1 VHTIPFLRTSPLLL
15 SALLTVSA
23 KYFLQRQYSALLSHT
38 RGAVNRAVGEGQ
50 CDIGLI
56 QALILMI
63 TWKDTND
70 GSSWVK
76 LGIAIRLGYQLGMHI
91 RRTDC
96 LPADQHKA
104 RRVVD
109 IERTWY
115 TLSCKLEW

>member
-1 VHTIPFLRTSPLLL
+1 MSV
-15 SALLTVSA
+15 
-23 KYFLQRQYSALLSHT
+23 KYFLRRQYRALLAHT
-38 RGAVNRAVGEGQ
+38 RSVVNRAVGEGV

-63 TWKDTND
+63 TWKDPND

-91 RRTDC
+91 QRKGG
-96 LPADQHKA
+96 LPPDEHKA

-115 TLSCKLEW
+115 TLSCKWCLYELC